1 MRALFVLFFLL
12 LVVPVVASASDVT
25 DDTPPK
31 TATSAEEDESSKITE
46 RETGRDV
53 GFDLYDFFLPHFP
66 SAFLLDKGIFGLER
80 DLHVFRRTSPRYD
93 ITYNED
99 DVVMTVEVPGY
110 ESDEIEVEVKS
121 GGRVLRVSAQK
132 ESHDEEH
139 AFSSQFHQ
147 SFTLDP
153 GVETDKLKANLS
165 NGILTVTAPRHK
177 ALPYNR
183 NIPITHLD
191 QKKLDEMVNDNDE
204 KQDDFSI
211 TEEEM

>member
-1 MRALFVLFFLL
+1 MRALSVLFFLL
-12 LVVPVVASASDVT
+12 LIVPVVAVASDVT
-25 DDTPPK
+25 DDTPPE
-31 TATSAEEDESSKITE
+31 TATPVEEEEASKITE
-46 RETGRDV
+46 RETGRNV

-80 DLHVFRRTSPRYD
+80 DLFRRTSPRYD

-110 ESDEIEVEVKS
+110 ASDEIEVEVKS
-121 GGRVLRVSAQK
+121 GGRVLSVSAQK
-132 ESHDEEH
+132 QSHDEEH
-139 AFSSQFHQ
+139 VFSSQFHQ

-165 NGILTVTAPRHK
+165 DGILTVTAPRHN

-183 NIPITHLD
+183 KIPITHLD
-191 QKKLDEMVNDNDE
+191 QKMLDEMVNDNDK

-211 TEEEM
+211 TEE